1 MNKRRILTTKQLVNS
16 VKYVDELISNLPDKA
31 LKEVLSG
38 YDNDIVSLFDN
49 LIQQTYNIISGFQDE
64 IESESIGYLNNLEKA
79 FDSELKKVSYNY
91 FKTTALTNFNQ
102 NWRNLEWGNMVQLY
116 PYSAYLCQRG
126 SGKSYEFC
134 YAFPLWRLYTYDR
147 PTGFLKDT
155 IDNRNR
161 KETMIITNESTLG
174 KNHVSKIVEEI
185 RFNPIFDEKLN
196 PTGKANLGKEGVE
209 SETGAIL
216 KLRTFGS
223 SGIRGNHL
231 GACIVDDFLDKS
243 ALYSK
248 EQRDKFREVFYA
260 EITNIVEP
268 GGYLLVSGT
277 PFHELDLYG
286 DLKKDIKF
294 TVFEYPGIFP
304 DGRILAPDRFSFD
317 YLMELRESLGSI
329 VFSREILVSPVS
341 DKSSLFPYE
350 YLQKASIGMENIEFV
365 DNIESFP
372 FKMRRVVVGADF
384 AISGG
389 IGADF
394 VVYSVW
400 GVDSMDNYYLLHL
413 WRAKGVSH
421 NEMVSQLVSLDQR
434 FKPNVIV
441 PESNAFQRILANL
454 AKERGLRNI
463 KEFITGNNKR
473 DLYSGLPS
481 LSAMFERGQI
491 KIPSKTGSTMD
502 MTQLIFSEF
511 NSVTFNEDSGKL
523 ESVSGHDDIPMSCWM
538 AINELRENK
547 NVFKGYFI

>member
-1 MNKRRILTTKQLVNS
+1 MQKRRILTTKQLINS
-16 VKYVDELISNLPDKA
+16 INYVEELIGNLPDKA
-31 LKEVLSG
+31 LKEILSG
-38 YDNDIVSLFDN
+38 YGNDISLLFDN
-49 LIQQTYNIISGFQDE
+49 LIQETYGVISGSSQE
-64 IESESIGYLNNLEKA
+64 IESENLGYLSNLEKA
-79 FDSELKKVSYNY
+79 LDEQLKKVSYNY
-91 FKTTALTNFNQ
+91 FKTTVLTNFNQ
-102 NWRNLEWGNMVQLY
+102 NWRNLEWGNMAQLY

-147 PTGFLKDT
+147 QRGFLADT
-155 IDNRNR
+155 IDNKNR
-161 KETMIITNESTLG
+161 KETMIITNESSLG

-185 RFNPIFDEKLN
+185 KFNPILDEKLN

-209 SETGAIL
+209 TETGSIL
-216 KLRTFGS
+216 KLRTYGS

-231 GACIVDDFLDKS
+231 GACIVDDFFDKS

-248 EQRDKFREVFYA
+248 EQRDKFKEVFYA

-268 GGYLLVSGT
+268 GGHLLVSGT

-286 DLKKDIKF
+286 DLKKDPKF

-304 DGRILAPDRFSFD
+304 NGTILAPDRFSFD
-317 YLMELRESLGSI
+317 YLMELRQSLGSI

-350 YLQKASIGMENIEFV
+350 FLSKSSIGMETIDFV
-365 DNIESFP
+365 DNIESYP
-372 FKMRRVVVGADF
+372 FKMKRVVVGADF
-384 AISGG
+384 SISGG
-389 IGADF
+389 IGSDF
-394 VVYSVW
+394 VVYTVW
-400 GVDSMDNYYLLHL
+400 GVDAMDNYHLLHI
-413 WRAKGVSH
+413 WRTKGVSH

-434 FKPNVIV
+434 FKPNAIV
-441 PESNAFQRILANL
+441 PESNNFQRILANL
-454 AKERGLRNI
+454 AKERGLKNI
-463 KEFITGNNKR
+463 KEFVTGTNKK

-523 ESVSGHDDIPMSCWM
+523 ESVSGHDDIPMSCWL

-547 NVFKGYFI
+547 NVFKGYYV